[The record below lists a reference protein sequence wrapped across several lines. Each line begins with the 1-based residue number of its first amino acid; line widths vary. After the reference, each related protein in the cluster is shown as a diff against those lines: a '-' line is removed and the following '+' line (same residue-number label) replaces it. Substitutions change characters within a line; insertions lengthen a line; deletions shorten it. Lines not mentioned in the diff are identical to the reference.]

1 MPPIVKH
8 LTQTHL
14 WGAALYN
21 QLVNE
26 GTLPGKLT
34 LHLLKLSAPSHAS
47 ALSLTA
53 TVSEQP
59 SLATQAKVGHP
70 YFLSQYPIIFLH
82 HIYYS
87 L

>member
-1 MPPIVKH
+1 MPPIVKY

-14 WGAALYN
+14 WGAAFHS

-34 LHLLKLSAPSHAS
+34 LPFLTLSAPSHPS
-47 ALSLTA
+47 ELSLTA
-53 TVSEQP
+53 TISEQP
-59 SLATQAKVGHP
+59 SLATQSKVGHL

-82 HIYYS
+82 HIYYG